1 MSMLNQS
8 HIQSLERVD
17 STDQYDMSMCEKIEN
32 YLDDRAQCEIPMRV
46 SLSPFLSFSVLVKE
60 NDGNS

>member
-17 STDQYDMSMCEKIEN
+17 STDQYDMSMCEEIEN
-32 YLDDRAQCEIPMRV
+32 CLHDRAQCEIPMRV
-46 SLSPFLSFSVLVKE
+46 SLALFFSPRQR
-60 NDGNS
+60 G